1 MRDYVTLMAGD
12 VTLVKDNTGVWW
24 HNGNPVT
31 YPWDIVHDAIE
42 GHDYFD
48 VYGVTADH
56 VVDCIEYH
64 AGYLYHVTRAV
75 NR

>member
-1 MRDYVTLMAGD
+1 MD
-12 VTLVKDNTGVWW
+12 
-24 HNGNPVT
+24 
-31 YPWDIVHDAIE
+31 
-42 GHDYFD
+42 GHDFFD

-64 AGYLYHVTRAV
+64 AGYLYNVTRAV